1 MDIIGVFLFTHVLSP
16 SLPRLNEFCT
26 FVSVKSTMFTREDNY
41 FLRNLIWMMA
51 ILLFSSCENNLN
63 TVTLITSKDKTPL
76 QVEDNASI
84 FYNDSAK
91 IKFHL
96 ISQRI
101 ENYGGQD
108 PETVYPK
115 GLSID
120 AYDDSAHVNGH
131 LEANYAIQHQNTKL
145 VEADNNVR
153 VVNRKGEKLNT
164 EQLFWDESH
173 HKIYTNKYVT
183 IQTAKQIIYGDG
195 LVSNEDF
202 TQYKITNIRGTIQLD
217 SPGDNDNDKK

>member
-1 MDIIGVFLFTHVLSP
+1 MVAV
-16 SLPRLNEFCT
+16 
-26 FVSVKSTMFTREDNY
+26 
-41 FLRNLIWMMA
+41 IW
-51 ILLFSSCENNLN
+51 LSSCENNLN
-63 TVTLITSKDKTPL
+63 TVTLITSKDKTPIE
-76 QVEDNASI
+76 VEINASI

-91 IKFHL
+91 TKFHL
-96 ISQRI
+96 TAPRI
-101 ENYGGQD
+101 EDYGGSD
-108 PETVYPK
+108 PYIVYPK

-131 LEANYAIQHQNTKL
+131 LDANYAIDHQNSKL

-164 EQLFWDESH
+164 EQLFWDQNK
-173 HKIYTNKYVT
+173 HKIYSNKYVT

-195 LVSNEDF
+195 LVSNEEF

-217 SPGDNDNDKK
+217 SPEDKETK